1 MTDHV
6 ARMVHR
12 WFDRSQDE
20 ANESGSR
27 SPEAKE
33 PEVSQLV
40 DAIHRMI
47 REAEDEVR
55 RRCEEIAQRV
65 AGPDVGGQI
74 ALAIRMTKAAESLP
88 RKSLVDAY
96 AETSANDN

>member
-12 WFDRSQDE
+12 WFDRSQTNE
-20 ANESGSR
+20 ALEAEA
-27 SPEAKE
+27 EAKE

-65 AGPDVGGQI
+65 AGPDMGGQI
-74 ALAIRMTKAAESLP
+74 ALQIRMTKAAESLP

-96 AETSANDN
+96 AETTANDN

>member
-1 MTDHV
+1 MNDHV
-6 ARMVHR
+6 ARMVHG
-12 WFDRSQDE
+12 WIDRSQSE
-20 ANESGSR
+20 TTEGPA
-27 SPEAKE
+27 
-33 PEVSQLV
+33 PEVAQLV

-74 ALAIRMTKAAESLP
+74 ALAIRLTKAESLP
-88 RKSLVDAY
+88 RKSLVDAF
-96 AETSANDN
+96 AESTVREN